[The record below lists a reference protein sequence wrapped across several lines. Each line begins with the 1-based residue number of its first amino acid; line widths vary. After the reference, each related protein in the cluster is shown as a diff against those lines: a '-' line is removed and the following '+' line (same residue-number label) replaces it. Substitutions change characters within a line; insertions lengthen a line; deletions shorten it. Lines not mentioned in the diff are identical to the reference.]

1 MFEYFQFMDVL
12 CRIKKYFIFIIVIS
26 LALGGAGYSYAS
38 AKNAAI
44 KDEHYV
50 PVKKVDVS
58 VSELYFVSGV
68 PSENSNVN
76 PIQYNRDIA
85 LMISSM
91 LNAEHTRQTVYEAV
105 IKEIKAEELIASKTS
120 LQDKYADKIVTNAII
135 GEFVYVHV
143 LDNTS
148 ILRINVNSEND
159 KLSEM
164 LLSLYKDE
172 FTQAVELVKSSN
184 VQCSYSE
191 IADTKIGTE
200 SEKKQNVPVTTGK
213 VSTMKYAVLFGSF
226 GAAVCVAA
234 LGLWT
239 LLVPVVNRREDLVD
253 YDTKVIVDKRDTLDF
268 AYNNIENNLVSKD
281 KLAVIVCRGNI
292 DKKKGTLYYAK
303 LSERLNADGIA
314 TELCY
319 DISSDFSEF
328 TRARECGSAVII
340 ISYSNTTHKELS
352 NTVRRLRENS
362 IDLIGCVIV

>member
-1 MFEYFQFMDVL
+1 M
-12 CRIKKYFIFIIVIS
+12 
-26 LALGGAGYSYAS
+26 ALGGAGYSYAS

-105 IKEIKAEELIASKTS
+105 IKEIKAEELIAAKTS
-120 LQDKYADKIVTNAII
+120 LQDKYADKIVTNAIV

-159 KLSEM
+159 VLSEK
-164 LLSLYKDE
+164 LLGLYKEE
-172 FTQAVELVKSSN
+172 FSRAVELVKSSN

-200 SEKKQNVPVTTGK
+200 SEKKENVPVTTGK
-213 VSTMKYAVLFGSF
+213 VSTMKYAVLFGIF
-226 GAAVCVAA
+226 GVALCVAA
-234 LGLWT
+234 VGLWT
-239 LLVPVVNRREDLVD
+239 LFIPVVNRREDLVS

-268 AYNNIENNLVSKD
+268 AYNNVANKLGTRD
-281 KLAVIVCRGNI
+281 KLAVIICRGAT
-292 DKKKGTLYYAK
+292 DKKKGTLYYSK
-303 LSERLNADGIA
+303 LSQRLNAEGVA

-328 TRARECGSAVII
+328 GRALECGCAVIL

-352 NTVRRLRENS
+352 STVRRLRENS